1 MTYEQIKNN
10 YLSNN
15 PTHLDYLLAIRAAAS
30 RGGSLS
36 RIYQLADEGIIMQ
49 NPIVKQAADVLEEYI
64 KAIKKITPC

>member
-1 MTYEQIKNN
+1 MTYEQIKNS

-49 NPIVKQAADVLEEYI
+49 DPRVKQAADVLKEY
-64 KAIKKITPC
+64 KNTLKQLK